1 MLALALACSLA
12 SGVAAAQSQADR
24 DRALELF
31 REGNRLF
38 AQGELHA
45 AYEVYQDAWAL
56 HRSFDIAC
64 NLGRTESELELAVP
78 AAEHLDY
85 CLRTFVTSTKHGLR
99 DAERRFQLLFDK
111 VRAKVSSLRVVSRP
125 ITVEVLV
132 DGASMGSGPF
142 ERDLFVAPGERKVL
156 VRARG
161 YRDREIVINATA
173 GGSETIDVRLEP
185 EPPARALATTGAPA
199 ATGAP
204 ATKSEGRAS
213 APPSFRRPSGPE
225 PRTIALVSGGA
236 LTLIGIGLG
245 AAFTLDAQSAADES
259 DRLRAELGGACS
271 PASTGAECVRYRESV
286 DHEKTSR
293 GVANV
298 AFAASGIAGAA
309 TVALWLVLPERA
321 AERVANVRPW
331 FASGSGGVSF
341 GGSY

>member
-213 APPSFRRPSGPE
+213 APPLTSAMVRGSGPLGRRKE
-225 PRTIALVSGGA
+225 GGA